1 MLRLSKDGT
10 QLLFLPPEK
19 TQEQELAFPLVY
31 GYNCPKCNNLI
42 EALFITDKKINP
54 KPWEE
59 ILTKI
64 QDKDGK
70 FKRIIPGRND
80 RWHSRYEVKT
90 IGRGSTISA
99 ELIRFTEHFEIKE
112 DPQRTPLCGH
122 VVVSSVIPEFRLHDL
137 MIAHGISPAQ
147 YKVKDS
153 DYDTIKSKMSIGYPQ
168 ENLYTFLP
176 AVGKGPEIILADR
189 SMQQWI
195 LNMALQPYAKPY
207 EPPIIS
213 Y

>member
-1 MLRLSKDGT
+1 
-10 QLLFLPPEK
+10 
-19 TQEQELAFPLVY
+19 
-31 GYNCPKCNNLI
+31 
-42 EALFITDKKINP
+42 
-54 KPWEE
+54 
-59 ILTKI
+59 
-64 QDKDGK
+64 
-70 FKRIIPGRND
+70 
-80 RWHSRYEVKT
+80 
-90 IGRGSTISA
+90 
-99 ELIRFTEHFEIKE
+99 
-112 DPQRTPLCGH
+112 
-122 VVVSSVIPEFRLHDL
+122 